1 MILISF
7 KTMGSIFIDSPTT
20 QPSIS
25 HLDLSFNPTPQ
36 LLLEG
41 PSNPQDTIG
50 FSPRDFQLPFIG
62 VNSPQYFE
70 ALDQSAFCPNDL
82 WKAEMTTK
90 TSGNDNKRTTLCSLA
105 FRLVAQCNKRG
116 VDLQVIHI
124 WMQHG
129 FQLAMASNE
138 GCRVDNQVLLDILT
152 QIS

>member
-1 MILISF
+1 
-7 KTMGSIFIDSPTT
+7 MGSFLIDPPMT
-20 QPSIS
+20 QQSIS
-25 HLDLSFNPTPQ
+25 HNEPSFNQTPQ

-41 PSNPQDTIG
+41 PSNPQDIID
-50 FSPRDFQLPFIG
+50 FSPRELQLPFIG

-70 ALDQSAFCPNDL
+70 ALDQSAFCTNDL
-82 WKAEMTTK
+82 WRAEMTTK
-90 TSGNDNKRTTLCSLA
+90 PSGNDNKRTTLCSLA

-129 FQLAMASNE
+129 FQLAMSSNE
-138 GCRVDNQVLLDILT
+138 GCRVDNEVLLDVLT